1 MNLIFRLL
9 RVVLAALLS
18 SNRLDPLGTSRLGFR
33 VWLNDIDTNLHM
45 NNGRYFT
52 IADLGRVDLMIRTG
66 MLKMLMARK
75 WAPVLG
81 GAMIRFR
88 RELKPF
94 QPYRLKSRVLCW
106 EGKWIYL
113 EHVFEAMDGHLAA
126 IIVVKGVFLERGR
139 SIDLSVLMHHMGIDL
154 ESPPMPDDIRAWQE
168 AQQAASDR
176 AKEG

>member
-9 RVVLAALLS
+9 RVVIQALLAGRS
-18 SNRLDPLGTSRLGFR
+18 LGPLDTSVVGFR

-52 IADLGRVDLMIRTG
+52 IGDLGRVDLMIRSG
-66 MLKMLMARK
+66 MLKMLLARK

-81 GAMIRFR
+81 GATIRFR

-94 QPYRLKSRVLCW
+94 QPYRLKTRVLCW

-113 EHVFEAMDGHLAA
+113 EHVFEAINGDIAA
-126 IIVVKGVFLERGR
+126 IIVVKGVFRERGR
-139 SIDLSVLMHHMGIDL
+139 TVDTAELMHHMGIDMA
-154 ESPPMPDDIRAWQE
+154 SPPMPADIRAWQE
-168 AQQAASDR
+168 AQQAISDR
-176 AKEG
+176 AKDA

>member
-18 SNRLDPLGTSRLGFR
+18 SRTLEPLGTSVLGFR

-66 MLKMLMARK
+66 MLRMLFARK

-94 QPYRLKSRVLCW
+94 QPYNLKTRVCCW
-106 EGKWIYL
+106 EGRWIYL
-113 EHVFEAMDGHLAA
+113 EHIFETLDGHLAA
-126 IIVVKGVFLERGR
+126 VIVVKGVFLERGR
-139 SIDLSVLMHHMGIDL
+139 SIDMSELMQAMGIHL
-154 ESPPMPDDIRAWQE
+154 ESPPMPADIRAWQE
-168 AQQAASDR
+168 AQQSISDR
-176 AKEG
+176 VKEG